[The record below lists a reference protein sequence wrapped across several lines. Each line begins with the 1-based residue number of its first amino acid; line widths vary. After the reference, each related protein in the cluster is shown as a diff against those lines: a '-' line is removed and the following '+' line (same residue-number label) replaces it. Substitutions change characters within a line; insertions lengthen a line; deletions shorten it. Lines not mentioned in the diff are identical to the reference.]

1 MRESSEADG
10 KSAFLQHTN
19 TARSTNRQKG
29 KHHVIL
35 GERNLP
41 RRGCTSI
48 TGGWDTRHGSVSE
61 ITWSSLDI
69 QVDM

>member
-10 KSAFLQHTN
+10 KGQSYSIRIRLGQ
-19 TARSTNRQKG
+19 QKG

-48 TGGWDTRHGSVSE
+48 TGGWDTRHRSVSE
-61 ITWSSLDI
+61 IIWSSLDI